1 MAGQG
6 TVEWFNSA
14 KSHGSSARRNGED
27 VFVHSW
33 AIQSG
38 GFKSLQGG
46 IVRKGNG
53 LANRP
58 FAVPQ
63 FTSYV
68 DDDLWS
74 QSHALGRNETPAG
87 LRTLS
92 SNAH

>member
-1 MAGQG
+1 MAERG
-6 TVEWFNSA
+6 TVEWFDDTKGYGFISRQSGDNI
-14 KSHGSSARRNGED
+14 
-27 VFVHSW
+27 FVHSW

-46 IVRKGNG
+46 IVRKGDG

-74 QSHALGRNETPAG
+74 QSHALGRNEASDG
-87 LRTLS
+87 LRSLS

>member
-1 MAGQG
+1 
-6 TVEWFNSA
+6 
-14 KSHGSSARRNGED
+14 
-27 VFVHSW
+27 
-33 AIQSG
+33 
-38 GFKSLQGG
+38 
-46 IVRKGNG
+46 VRKGNG

-74 QSHALGRNETPAG
+74 QSHALGRNEASDG
-87 LRTLS
+87 LPSLS